1 MSRQQT
7 YSDIVQT
14 TFDTPLVHLGQLIPP
29 GHATVLLK
37 LEFFN
42 PFASVKD
49 RIGRA
54 MIEAAEKAGT
64 ISKDTEIIEPT
75 SGNTGIA
82 LAFVAAA
89 KHYKLTLTMPESMS
103 LERRALLRALGANL
117 VLTPAKDGMK
127 GAIAKAQELA
137 AATPN
142 SWVPQQFENP
152 ANPAVHE
159 RTTGKEI
166 WDDTAGRVDVIIAG
180 VGTGGTITGVTRY
193 LRAKNP
199 GVRSYAVEPADSPV
213 ISGGKPGPH
222 KIQGIGAGF
231 VPKNLDTSLL
241 TGVETVTNDEAFA
254 WARRLASEEG
264 ILGGIS
270 TGANIA
276 AAARLAAKPEN
287 RGKVI
292 VTVAASFGERYL
304 STPLFQG
311 LGTEAVPAAAAS
323 NGGGKAEVAAPSTS
337 RGL

>member
-1 MSRQQT
+1 MSKGQT
-7 YSDIVQT
+7 FADIVQT
-14 TFDTPLVHLGQLIPP
+14 TYNTPLVKLNRIVPP
-29 GHATVLLK
+29 GYGTVLLK

-42 PFASVKD
+42 PLSSVKD

-54 MIEAAEKAGT
+54 MIEAAEKSGILKKET
-64 ISKDTEIIEPT
+64 QIIEPT

-89 KHYKLTLTMPESMS
+89 RGYSLTLTMPESMS
-103 LERRALLRALGANL
+103 LERRALLRMLGASL

-127 GAIAKAQELA
+127 GAIAKANELA
-137 AATPN
+137 AATPK
-142 SWVPQQFENP
+142 SWVPQQFDNP
-152 ANPAVHE
+152 ANPEVHE

-166 WDDTAGRVDVIIAG
+166 WDDSQGRVDMMVTG

-193 LRAKNP
+193 IRTHKPAFRAI
-199 GVRSYAVEPADSPV
+199 AVEPVDSPV

-231 VPKNLDTSLL
+231 IPKNLDTSLL
-241 TGVETVTNDEAFA
+241 SGVETVSNDEAFT
-254 WARRLASEEG
+254 WARRLAKEEG

-270 TGANIA
+270 TGANVA
-276 AAARLAAKPEN
+276 AAVRVAGKPEN

-304 STPLFQG
+304 STALFEG
-311 LGTEAVPAAAAS
+311 LGQ
-323 NGGGKAEVAAPSTS
+323 
-337 RGL
+337 

>member
-1 MSRQQT
+1 MSRKQV
-7 YSDIVQT
+7 YPDIVHT
-14 TFDTPLVHLGQLIPP
+14 TFDTPLVKLRQIVPP

-42 PFASVKD
+42 PFSSVKD

-54 MIEAAEKAGT
+54 MIEAAEKAG
-64 ISKDTEIIEPT
+64 IVSEETEIFEPT

-89 KHYKLTLTMPESMS
+89 KRYKLTLTMPESMS

-137 AATPN
+137 AATPH
-142 SWVPQQFENP
+142 SWIPQQFDNP

-166 WDDTAGRVDVIIAG
+166 WEDTAGRVDVFVAG

-193 LRAKNP
+193 LRSMNHH
-199 GVRSYAVEPADSPV
+199 VRAYAVEPADSPV

-231 VPKNLDTSLL
+231 IPKNLDTSLL
-241 TGVETVTNDEAFA
+241 TGVETVTNDEAFT

-270 TGANIA
+270 TGANVA
-276 AAARLAAKPEN
+276 AAARLAAKAEN

-311 LGTEAVPAAAAS
+311 LGTEAVPATPAS
-323 NGGGKAEVAAPSTS
+323 NGGKIENAAATVG